1 MHECHAPVVLC
12 NAGNSSS
19 MAFLSQVGQSPIPGR
34 VFTWGKN
41 VNFRPSLVPTEAA
54 SQGIVDV
61 ITSGRDHIVALTNDG
76 RALPWGVNENGQLDI
91 PPELQGSISAVAA
104 GTMHTL
110 LLLNNGSVVCV
121 GGRND
126 SSVCD
131 VPHVLMTDPTASSTR
146 GPVQRISVS
155 KDVSFAQLANGTW
168 VAWGE
173 NMGYTRVRL
182 SRPAWNAVGDGP
194 FHVQLPPPAF
204 AYPNSSSS
212 ATSATANISAIAPN
226 LDGASTSFLMLDAT
240 TGSIY
245 SRYSPLL
252 VPLHVQDANISRA
265 CKSSLFGAPP
275 AWQLAAAVSDEGRV
289 WAWTLDGAS
298 MPVPAEVQGRTIS
311 VACGH
316 GLVVAVLEGGGVAAW
331 GPMVDAGVLPPL
343 PTQAELSSG
352 GGVVAAAAGYT
363 FVLLLLGNG
372 TAVPVGALVGPAT
385 TMVPDEL
392 GLAGSAAILPSPIA
406 TLTAGT
412 TSAVAQRQDGSLVV
426 WGDPWGVAVPPA
438 VRAAAAGGQ
447 GALKLAAGNSHMV
460 ALLPD
465 GSVAQW

>member
-19 MAFLSQVGQSPIPGR
+19 TAIMSQAGQSPIPGR
-34 VFTWGKN
+34 VFTWGLS
-41 VNFRPSLVPTEAA
+41 VNYRPSLVPAEAA
-54 SQGIVDV
+54 SQGIVGV
-61 ITSGRDHIVALTNDG
+61 ITSGRQHIVALTNDG
-76 RALPWGVNENGQLDI
+76 RALPWGRNHRGQLDI
-91 PPELQGSISAVAA
+91 PPELQGNISAVAA
-104 GTMHTL
+104 GTTHTL

-121 GGRND
+121 GDRSD

-131 VPHVLMTDPTASSTR
+131 VPHILMTAPTASGTR

-155 KDVSFAQLANGTW
+155 KEVSFAQLANGTW

-173 NMGYTRVRL
+173 DMGNIRVRL
-182 SRPAWNAVGDGP
+182 SRPAWNAVGDGA
-194 FHVQLPPPAF
+194 FYVQLPPPAF
-204 AYPNSSSS
+204 AYPDSSSN
-212 ATSATANISAIAPN
+212 ATSATASISAIAPN
-226 LDGASTSFLMLDAT
+226 LDGASTSFLMLDAP

-252 VPLHVQDANISRA
+252 VPFEVQESNISRA
-265 CKSSLFGAPP
+265 CKFSFDNAPP

-289 WAWTLDGAS
+289 WAWKLDGAS
-298 MPVPAEVQGRTIS
+298 LPVPADVQGRTRS

-372 TAVPVGALVGPAT
+372 TAVPVGAPLAPASS
-385 TMVPDEL
+385 MVPDEL
-392 GLAGSAAILPSPIA
+392 GLAGSAATPSSPI
-406 TLTAGT
+406 TSLTAGAY
-412 TSAVAQRQDGSLVV
+412 SAVAQRQDGSLVV
-426 WGDPWGVAVPPA
+426 WGDPWDVAVPPA
-438 VRAAAAGGQ
+438 VRAAAAGEQ

-460 ALLPD
+460 ALLPG